1 MFKKNL
7 LALSLAGLAGISV
20 ANADSHSA
28 VDTGGLVTD
37 TASTAT
43 PADSDAASST
53 DSAAAYAAPVG
64 TGEFTD
70 DRWYVAPF
78 GSFVQPGGDR
88 NATGGWGGG
97 LAIGKIINEYFNV
110 EVRGF
115 WQNWRNDGMAN
126 VSNHALTN
134 NVAQGFSGGGT
145 DMTGGTIDLQ
155 YYFMRDTFSPYAV
168 FGIGGA
174 NNSWRG
180 NSGGAANWVG
190 AANGI
195 PRTAQRSF
203 GTQTASFIFEAGVGA
218 TYELADNFLIRSDV
232 RYRGDTAAGDY
243 YSNLGIPSRTSV
255 FNDLVV
261 NLGFVVPFGDKPGAA
276 AAPLAADDCA
286 TRDTDADGVN
296 DCDDKCPGTAS
307 GTKVD
312 DQGCPIVME
321 LRGVNFKYDSA
332 ELTPGAMT
340 ILDGVTEQL
349 VAFPAKKDIE
359 VAGYASYEGKKGKEQ
374 HNLNLSQ
381 RRSESVAAY
390 LRSKGVTNNM
400 YAKGYGT
407 EYPIADNGTED
418 GRIRNRR
425 VELRWMGD

>member
-7 LALSLAGLAGISV
+7 LALSLAGLTGVSV

-28 VDTGGLVTD
+28 VDTSEAV
-37 TASTAT
+37 AE
-43 PADSDAASST
+43 
-53 DSAAAYAAPVG
+53 SAAAAAPAESAADYAAPVG

-115 WQNWRNDGMAN
+115 WQNWQNNGVAN
-126 VSNHALTN
+126 ISRPQLEGQAN
-134 NVAQGFSGGGT
+134 QGFSGGGT

-180 NSGGAANWVG
+180 ASTGVADMTGG
-190 AANGI
+190 
-195 PRTAQRSF
+195 RRSF

-218 TYELADNFLIRSDV
+218 TYELADNFLLRGDV

-243 YSNLGIPSRTSV
+243 YERANLMNLSDGRYGNISNTSV

-286 TRDTDADGVN
+286 TRDSDADGVN

>member
-1 MFKKNL
+1 MSTKTL
-7 LALSLAGLAGISV
+7 LALSLAGLAGFSV
-20 ANADSHSA
+20 ANADQHEA
-28 VDTGGLVTD
+28 IDTSTTGTD
-37 TASTAT
+37 
-43 PADSDAASST
+43 
-53 DSAAAYAAPVG
+53 AAYASEAPQVAPVG

-70 DRWYVAPF
+70 DRWYAAPF
-78 GSFVQPGGDR
+78 GTFVQPGGDR
-88 NATGGWGGG
+88 NAQGGWGAG
-97 LAIGKIINEYFNV
+97 LALGKIINEYFNV
-110 EVRGF
+110 EIKGF
-115 WQNWRNDGMAN
+115 WQNWGNNGMAN
-126 VSNHALTN
+126 IGRPGFQ
-134 NVAQGFSGGGT
+134 AQGNAGWIDGAT
-145 DMTGGTIDLQ
+145 DVTGGTIDLQ
-155 YYFMRDTFSPYAV
+155 YYFMRDDFSPYAV
-168 FGIGGA
+168 FALGGM

-180 NSGGAANWVG
+180 SSIGAANHTG
-190 AANGI
+190 NG
-195 PRTAQRSF
+195 SF
-203 GTQTASFIFEAGVGA
+203 GTQTASFIFEAGAGA
-218 TYELADNFLIRSDV
+218 TYELADNFLLRGDV

-243 YSNLGIPSRTSV
+243 YNNYHGVGSNTSV

-276 AAPLAADDCA
+276 APLVAADDCA

-321 LRGVNFKYDSA
+321 LKGVNFRYDSA
-332 ELTPGAMT
+332 ELTEGAKG
-340 ILDGVTEQL
+340 ILDGVVEQL

-381 RRSESVAAY
+381 RRSESVAQY
-390 LRSKGVTNNM
+390 LRTKGVTNNL

-407 EYPIADNGTED
+407 EYPIADNATED
-418 GRIRNRR
+418 GRIKNRR

>member
-1 MFKKNL
+1 MFNKTL
-7 LALSLAGLAGISV
+7 LALSLAGLTGMTV
-20 ANADSHSA
+20 AHADSHTLDTSA
-28 VDTGGLVTD
+28 ADT
-37 TASTAT
+37 
-43 PADSDAASST
+43 DAAT
-53 DSAAAYAAPVG
+53 TAEAPAAAYAAPVG

-70 DRWYVAPF
+70 DRWYAAPF
-78 GSFVQPGGDR
+78 GTFVQPGGDR
-88 NATGGWGGG
+88 NAQGGWGAG
-97 LAIGKIINEYFNV
+97 LALGKIINEYFNV

-115 WQNWRNDGMAN
+115 WQNWGNNGMAN
-126 VSNHALTN
+126 IGRQRFQNQLG
-134 NVAQGFSGGGT
+134 QGWT
-145 DMTGGTIDLQ
+145 DGATDLTGGTIDLQ

-168 FGIGGA
+168 FAMGGV

-180 NSGGAANWVG
+180 SSQFAANHTG
-190 AANGI
+190 NG
-195 PRTAQRSF
+195 SF

-218 TYELADNFLIRSDV
+218 TYELADNFLLRSDV

-243 YSNLGIPSRTSV
+243 YNNIHNVGSNTSV

-286 TRDTDADGVN
+286 SRDTDADGVN

-381 RRSESVAAY
+381 RRSESVAQY
-390 LRSKGVTNNM
+390 LRSKGVTNNL

-407 EYPIADNGTED
+407 EYPIADNATEE
-418 GRIRNRR
+418 GRIKNRR
-425 VELRWMGD
+425 VELRWIGD